1 MTQLINDI
9 LKLSVSERI
18 NMVETI
24 WDSLAES
31 KENIKLS
38 PQTKEL
44 LDQRLEDHRK
54 NPNEGSS
61 WEDVKARIK
70 SQL

>member
-1 MTQLINDI
+1 
-9 LKLSVSERI
+9 
-18 NMVETI
+18 MVETI